1 MKHSW
6 TIDELIDNWTLLP
19 NEVELVAKSNK
30 DHNRLGYALLLKYF
44 KIEGAFP
51 YRASDVPKAAIEFV
65 ARQLKLK
72 PDCLNQ
78 YQFNGRVASRHRGI
92 IRPLLGFREATLE
105 DNQIIIDWLVRHT
118 LPDSLQLESVL
129 QASYQQ
135 FRTRKLEPH
144 TRGRMERLARSAIRQ
159 FTEQFCQSISD
170 HLTPQVKRRLD
181 SLLERGEVAEGELSF
196 RTSFGEL
203 KTDAGVTNLEGV
215 MSELEKLQL
224 IQDIELPEELLKDVP
239 QRVIQQYR
247 RRVAAEPPR
256 EVRRHPDPLRYTLMS
271 AFCISRSQEIKDNL
285 IDLFIGVIKRM
296 DDKAKKQV
304 ERHMLKELKKVRGKR
319 HILYDVA
326 KVAIERPLG
335 VVNQVIY
342 PIVNEQTLKQIV
354 TEYQLEGSYEDQ
366 TQVKTRQSYARH
378 YRRMVP
384 LLLNGLTFR
393 TNNDNHQPL
402 IKAINLIKK
411 YNDSQKQ
418 YYADGEDVPLTDVV
432 PASWWRMVIDETG
445 SGKVRINRISY
456 EVCVLQ
462 RLRDQLRCKAVWVEG
477 AYRYRNPDE
486 DLPEDFNT
494 RRESYYEMLKQPLDS
509 STFIAGLK
517 QRMVDGL
524 SKLNDGLPDNSYVE
538 FIPGRKNVIKVSPLE
553 AQDNPLNI
561 SHLKHAISERWSLI
575 ELLDILKEADFRI
588 GFSKRFHSSGS
599 RTEMVETTLQRRLL
613 MCLYALGTNAGFQR
627 MAHAEKPKDLRYVK
641 RRFINK
647 NSLRAAIADVVNDIF
662 KVRAPHIWGESTTAC
677 ASDSKKFAAW
687 DQNLLTEWHVR
698 YRGPGIM
705 VYWHVDKKSACIHSQ
720 VKGVSSSEVAAM
732 IEGVLHHCTDMEVEK
747 NYVDTHGQSEVAF
760 AFCHLL
766 GIQLLPRLKGIGKQ
780 KLSLPFKELQESLPN
795 LEPALAS
802 RPIRWHLI
810 EQEYD
815 EMLKFATA
823 LRLGTAE
830 AEAILRRFTKKGP
843 QHPTYKALAE
853 LGKVI
858 KTIFLCDYLHSIELR
873 REIHEGLNVI
883 ENWNSANG
891 FIYYGRSGE
900 ISTNNRD
907 EQEISILSMHLLQVC
922 LVYINTLL
930 IQQVLADPEWLD
942 RLQEEDLRALS
953 PLIYGHVNPYGRFF
967 LDMDQRLSI
976 GN

>member
-19 NEVELVAKSNK
+19 NEITIVTKSNK
-30 DHNRLGYALLLKYF
+30 EHNCLGFALLLKYF
-44 KIEGAFP
+44 KLEGSFP
-51 YRASDVPKAAIEFV
+51 YRMSDIPQSAIEFV
-65 ARQLKLK
+65 ARQLRLS
-72 PDCLNQ
+72 PTCLTK
-78 YQFNGRVASRHRGI
+78 YQFSGRVASRQRGV
-92 IRPLLGFREATLE
+92 IRSLLGFREATLA
-105 DNQIIIDWLVRHT
+105 DNQIVIDWLIT
-118 LPDSLQLESVL
+118 NILPDTLQLESVL
-129 QASYQQ
+129 QTAYQQ
-135 FRTRKLEPH
+135 FRIRKLEPH

-159 FTEQFCQSISD
+159 FTEQFCQMISD
-170 HLTPQVKRRLD
+170 QLTSQARHHLD
-181 SLLERGEVAEGELSF
+181 SLLQRTETGDGELAF
-196 RTSFGEL
+196 RTPFGEL
-203 KTDAGVTNLEGV
+203 KTDAGVANLDSV
-215 MSELEKLQL
+215 LNELEKLQL
-224 IQDIELPEELLKDVP
+224 IQSIGLPEGLLKDVP

-247 RRVAAEPPR
+247 QRVAAEPPR
-256 EVRRHPDPLRYTLMS
+256 EVRRHPDPLRYTLMV
-271 AFCISRSQEIKDNL
+271 AFCLSRSQEIKDNL
-285 IDLFIGVIKRM
+285 VDLFLGVIKRM
-296 DDKAKKQV
+296 GDKAKKQV
-304 ERHMLKELKKVRGKR
+304 DSQMLRELKKVRGKR

-326 KVAIERPLG
+326 KVAVERPFG
-335 VVNQVIY
+335 VINQVIY
-342 PIVNEQTLKQIV
+342 PIANEKTLKQIV
-354 TEYQLEGSYEDQ
+354 TEYQLEGSYDDK

-384 LLLNGLTFR
+384 FLLNSLVFR
-393 TNNDNHQPL
+393 TNNEHHHPL
-402 IKAINLIKK
+402 IRALSLIKK
-411 YNDSQKQ
+411 YSDSQKQ
-418 YYADGEDVPLTDVV
+418 YYADEEEVPLADIVS
-432 PASWWRMVIDETG
+432 ASWWRMVIDETG

-486 DLPEDFNT
+486 DLPEDFND
-494 RRESYYEMLKQPLDS
+494 RREAYYDLLKQPLDAN
-509 STFIAGLK
+509 TFIADLQ
-517 QRMVDGL
+517 QRMIDGL
-524 SKLNDGLPDNSYVE
+524 SKLNQGLPKNPHVAIID
-538 FIPGRKNVIKVSPLE
+538 GRKNAIKLSPLE
-553 AQDNPLNI
+553 EQDDPLNI
-561 SHLKHAISERWSLI
+561 SQLKHEISEGWSLI
-575 ELLDILKEADFRI
+575 ELLDVLKEADFRI
-588 GFSKRFHSSGS
+588 GFSKRFHSSAV
-599 RTEMVETTLQRRLL
+599 RTELDEITLQRRLL

-627 MAHAEKPKDLRYVK
+627 MAHAEKPQDLRYVK

-647 NSLRAAIADVVNDIF
+647 SNLQTAIADIVNGIF
-662 KVRAPHIWGESTTAC
+662 KVRAPHIWGEATTAC

-780 KLSLPFKELQESLPN
+780 KLYLPFKELQVSLPH
-795 LEPALAS
+795 LDPALAS

-853 LGKVI
+853 LGKAI
-858 KTIFLCDYLHSIELR
+858 KTMFLCDYLHSIELR

-907 EQEISILSMHLLQVC
+907 EQEVSILSMHLLQVC

-930 IQQVLADPEWLD
+930 IQQVLAEPDWLN
-942 RLQEEDLRALS
+942 RLTEEDLRALT
-953 PLIYGHVNPYGRFF
+953 PLIYGHVNPYGRFY
-967 LDMDQRLSI
+967 LDMDQRISI
-976 GN
+976 ND